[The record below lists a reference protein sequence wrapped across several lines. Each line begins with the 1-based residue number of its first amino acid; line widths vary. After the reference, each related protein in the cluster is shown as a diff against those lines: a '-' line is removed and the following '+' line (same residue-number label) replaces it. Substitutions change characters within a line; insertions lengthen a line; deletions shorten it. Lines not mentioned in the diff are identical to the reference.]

1 MAPDAGMTLEY
12 VHGDGGAV
20 SNRFLMQFVADIART
35 IVRASTLP
43 ELSAL
48 GAVLSGTLG
57 MGIHTSLAS
66 LEALLQA
73 FEDYAPGMDVTQ
85 AEDYHADWLVA
96 VRQIVS

>member
-1 MAPDAGMTLEY
+1 
-12 VHGDGGAV
+12 
-20 SNRFLMQFVADIART
+20 
-35 IVRASTLP
+35 
-43 ELSAL
+43 
-48 GAVLSGTLG
+48 